1 MLFRKKTEIEVETS
15 QEDEELF
22 INKLVNLAER
32 YDNLGRYLRLNII
45 DSKRFHEEEKIIS
58 DEIAELEKEKNLK
71 AFDDMMGSP
80 MDMLKELFDDRK

>member
-15 QEDEELF
+15 QEDEEF
-22 INKLVNLAER
+22 IDKLMILAER
-32 YDNLGRYLRLNII
+32 YENLESYLRLNII
-45 DSKRFHEEEKIIS
+45 DKKRFQEEEKIIS

-80 MDMLKELFDDRK
+80 MDMLKELFNDGK

>member
-15 QEDEELF
+15 QEDKEF
-22 INKLVNLAER
+22 IDKLMSLAER
-32 YDNLGRYLRLNII
+32 YENLESYLRLNII
-45 DSKRFHEEEKIIS
+45 DKKRFQEEEKIIS

-80 MDMLKELFDDRK
+80 MDMLKEIFGENH

>member
-15 QEDEELF
+15 QEDEEF
-22 INKLVNLAER
+22 IDKLMILAER
-32 YDNLGRYLRLNII
+32 YENLESYLRLNII
-45 DSKRFHEEEKIIS
+45 DPKRFKEEEKIIS

-80 MDMLKELFDDRK
+80 MDMLKEIFGENH

>member
-15 QEDEELF
+15 QEDEEF
-22 INKLVNLAER
+22 IDKLMILAER
-32 YDNLGRYLRLNII
+32 YENLESYLRLNII
-45 DSKRFHEEEKIIS
+45 DKKRFQEEEKIIS

-80 MDMLKELFDDRK
+80 MDMLKEIFGENH

>member
-15 QEDEELF
+15 QEDEEF
-22 INKLVNLAER
+22 IDKLMILAER
-32 YDNLGRYLRLNII
+32 YENLESYLRLNII
-45 DSKRFHEEEKIIS
+45 DKKRFQEEEKIIS

-80 MDMLKELFDDRK
+80 MDMLKELFNDRE

>member
-15 QEDEELF
+15 QEDEEF
-22 INKLVNLAER
+22 IEKLMKLAER
-32 YDNLGRYLRLNII
+32 YENLESYLRLNII
-45 DSKRFHEEEKIIS
+45 DPKRFKEEEKIIS

-80 MDMLKELFDDRK
+80 MDMLKEIFGENH